1 MRGLENQVAVVTGG
15 GGGIGR
21 MICARLAEEGSRVAV
36 LDIDADTARETVD
49 AIGDPTRAR
58 AVSAD
63 ITDSQSVKQA
73 IAEVVRVYETVDI
86 LVNNAGWDRGAP
98 FLETDPELWAKIIA
112 INYQG
117 PLNMHREVLPLM
129 AAHGRGRII
138 NIASDAG
145 RVGSSGEAVYAGCKA
160 AVIAFGKSVARE
172 MARSGITINAVCP
185 GPTDTTFFR
194 DFAGEGEYG
203 EKLRAGLE
211 RAIPMR
217 RLGRPEDIPGIV
229 AFLASDDA
237 SFITGQVIS
246 VSGGLTMHG

>member
-1 MRGLENQVAVVTGG
+1 VAVVTGG

-21 MICARLAEEGSRVAV
+21 EICIRFAEEGARVAV
-36 LDIDADTARETVD
+36 LDIDAGTARQTAE
-49 AIGDPTRAR
+49 AIGDAAR
-58 AVSAD
+58 AFTVD
-63 ITDSQSVKQA
+63 ITDPHSVKQA
-73 IAEVVRVYETVDI
+73 IGAVVEAHGRIDT

-98 FLETDPELWAKIIA
+98 FLQTGPDLWAKIIA

-117 PLNMHREVLPLM
+117 VLNMHREVLPLLVKR
-129 AAHGRGRII
+129 GRGKII

-160 AVIAFGKSVARE
+160 AVIAFGKSIARE
-172 MARSGITINAVCP
+172 LAQNGITINAVSP
-185 GPTDTTFFR
+185 GPTDTAFFR

-203 EKLRAGLE
+203 EKLRAGLQ

-217 RLGRPEDIPGIV
+217 RLGKPEDIPGIV
-229 AFLASDDA
+229 VFLASDDA
-237 SFITGQVIS
+237 DFITGQVIS

>member
-21 MICARLAEEGSRVAV
+21 EICVRFAEEGARVAV
-36 LDIDADTARETVD
+36 LDIDAETARHTVEAIGDTAR
-49 AIGDPTRAR
+49 AF
-58 AVSAD
+58 AVD
-63 ITDSQSVKQA
+63 ITDPRSVKQA
-73 IAEVVRVYETVDI
+73 VADVVGALGTIDT

-98 FLETDPELWAKIIA
+98 FLETEPDLWAKIIA

-117 PLNMHREVLPLM
+117 PLNMHREVLPM
-129 AAHGRGRII
+129 MVERKRGKII
-138 NIASDAG
+138 NVASDAG

-160 AVIAFGKSVARE
+160 AVIAFGKSIARE
-172 MARSGITINAVCP
+172 MARSGICINTVCP
-185 GPTDTTFFR
+185 GPTDTAFFR

-203 EKLRAGLE
+203 EKLREGLK

-217 RLGRPEDIPGIV
+217 RLGQANDIPGIV
-229 AFLASDDA
+229 AFLSSDDA
-237 SFITGQVIS
+237 DFITGQVIS

>member
-21 MICARLAEEGSRVAV
+21 EICARFAVEGARVAV
-36 LDIDADTARETVD
+36 LDIDAETARHTVEAIGDTAR
-49 AIGDPTRAR
+49 AF
-58 AVSAD
+58 AVD
-63 ITDSQSVKQA
+63 ITDPRSVKQA
-73 IAEVVRVYETVDI
+73 VADVVGALGTIDT

-98 FLETDPELWAKIIA
+98 FLETEPDLWAKIIA

-117 PLNMHREVLPLM
+117 PLNMHREVLPM
-129 AAHGRGRII
+129 MVERKRGKII
-138 NIASDAG
+138 NVASDAG

-172 MARSGITINAVCP
+172 MARSGICINTVCP
-185 GPTDTTFFR
+185 GPTDTAFFR

-203 EKLRAGLE
+203 EKLREGLK

-217 RLGRPEDIPGIV
+217 RLGQANDIPGIV
-229 AFLASDDA
+229 AFLSSDDA
-237 SFITGQVIS
+237 DFITGQVIS

>member
-1 MRGLENQVAVVTGG
+1 MRGLDNQVAVVTGG

-21 MICARLAEEGSRVAV
+21 QICARFAEEGARVAV
-36 LDIDADTARETVD
+36 LDIDRET
-49 AIGDPTRAR
+49 ATRTAEEIGRDSRAF
-58 AVSAD
+58 AVD
-63 ITDSQSVKQA
+63 ITDPQSVRDA
-73 IAEVVRVYETVDI
+73 VAAVVDAYGTIDT
-86 LVNNAGWDRGAP
+86 LGNNAGWDRGSP

-129 AAHGRGRII
+129 VERGGGKII

-160 AVIAFGKSVARE
+160 AVIAFGKSIARE
-172 MARSGITINAVCP
+172 MARSGISINAVCP
-185 GPTDTTFFR
+185 GPTDTAFFR

-203 EKLRAGLE
+203 EKLRAGLK

-217 RLGRPEDIPGIV
+217 RLGQPQDIHGIV

-237 SFITGQVIS
+237 DFITGQVIS

>member
-21 MICARLAEEGSRVAV
+21 EICVRFAEEGARVAV
-36 LDIDADTARETVD
+36 LDIDAETARHTVEAIGDTAR
-49 AIGDPTRAR
+49 AF
-58 AVSAD
+58 AVD
-63 ITDSQSVKQA
+63 ITDPRSVKQA
-73 IAEVVRVYETVDI
+73 VADVVGTLGTVDT

-98 FLETDPELWAKIIA
+98 FLETEPELWAKIIA

-117 PLNMHREVLPLM
+117 PLNMHHEVLPLM
-129 AAHGRGRII
+129 LERKRGKIV
-138 NIASDAG
+138 NVASDAG

-172 MARSGITINAVCP
+172 MARSRICINTVCP
-185 GPTDTTFFR
+185 GPTDTAFFR

-203 EKLRAGLE
+203 EKLREGLK

-217 RLGRPEDIPGIV
+217 RLGQANDIPGIV
-229 AFLASDDA
+229 AFLSSDDA
-237 SFITGQVIS
+237 DFITGQVIS

>member
-1 MRGLENQVAVVTGG
+1 
-15 GGGIGR
+15 
-21 MICARLAEEGSRVAV
+21 
-36 LDIDADTARETVD
+36 IDT
-49 AIGDPTRAR
+49 
-58 AVSAD
+58 
-63 ITDSQSVKQA
+63 
-73 IAEVVRVYETVDI
+73 

-98 FLETDPELWAKIIA
+98 FLETEPELWAKIIA

-129 AAHGRGRII
+129 LDRKRGKVV
-138 NIASDAG
+138 NVASDAG

-172 MARSGITINAVCP
+172 MARSGICINSVCP
-185 GPTDTTFFR
+185 GPTDTAFFR

-203 EKLRAGLE
+203 EKLREGLR

-217 RLGRPEDIPGIV
+217 RLGQPDDIPGIV

-237 SFITGQVIS
+237 DFITGQVIS

>member
-21 MICARLAEEGSRVAV
+21 QICARFAEEGARVAV
-36 LDIDADTARETVD
+36 LDIDVETARRTVEESGT
-49 AIGDPTRAR
+49 AACAF
-58 AVSAD
+58 AVD
-63 ITDSQSVKQA
+63 ITDPQSVDHA
-73 IAEVVRVYETVDI
+73 VAEVVDALGTIDI

-98 FLETDPELWAKIIA
+98 FLETEPVLWAKIIA

-117 PLNMHREVLPLM
+117 PLNMHRAVLPLM
-129 AAHGRGRII
+129 ARRKRGKIV
-138 NIASDAG
+138 NVASDAG

-160 AVIAFGKSVARE
+160 AVIAFGKSIARE
-172 MARSGITINAVCP
+172 MARSGISINAVCP
-185 GPTDTTFFR
+185 GPTDTAFFR

-203 EKLRAGLE
+203 DKLREGLK

-217 RLGRPEDIPGIV
+217 RLGQPNDIPGIV
-229 AFLASDDA
+229 AFLSSDDA
-237 SFITGQVIS
+237 DFITGQVIS

>member
-1 MRGLENQVAVVTGG
+1 MRGLKNQVVVVTGG

-21 MICARLAEEGSRVAV
+21 QICVRFAEEGARVAV
-36 LDIDADTARETVD
+36 LDIDSDKANETAKAVGGADS
-49 AIGDPTRAR
+49 AR
-58 AVSAD
+58 AFTGD
-63 ITDSQSVKQA
+63 ITDPASVKRT
-73 IAEVVRVYETVDI
+73 IAAVIDSYGTIDT

-98 FLETDPELWAKIIA
+98 FLETEAVLWAQIIA

-117 PLNMHREVLPLM
+117 PLNMHRAVLPLM
-129 AAHGRGRII
+129 VERGRGKVV
-138 NIASDAG
+138 NVASDAG

-172 MARSGITINAVCP
+172 MARSGISINAVCP
-185 GPTDTTFFR
+185 GPTDTAFFR

-203 EKLRAGLE
+203 EKLRAGLK

-217 RLGRPEDIPGIV
+217 RLGQPEDIPGIV

-237 SFITGQVIS
+237 NFITGQVIS

>member
-1 MRGLENQVAVVTGG
+1 MRGLDNQVAVVTGG

-21 MICARLAEEGSRVAV
+21 NICVRLAEEGSRVAV
-36 LDIDADTARETVD
+36 LDIDGDTARET
-49 AIGDPTRAR
+49 AAEIGDPTRAR

-117 PLNMHREVLPLM
+117 ALNMHREVLPLM
-129 AAHGRGRII
+129 VERGRGRVV

-172 MARSGITINAVCP
+172 MARTGITINAVCP
-185 GPTDTTFFR
+185 GPTDTAFFR

-203 EKLRAGLE
+203 EKLRAGLA

>member
-1 MRGLENQVAVVTGG
+1 VAVVTGG

-21 MICARLAEEGSRVAV
+21 EICIRFAEEGARVAV
-36 LDIDADTARETVD
+36 LDIDADTAAQTVE
-49 AIGDPTRAR
+49 AIGDSDRAC
-58 AVSAD
+58 AFTVD
-63 ITDSQSVKQA
+63 ITDPHSVKQA
-73 IAEVVRVYETVDI
+73 IAAVVEVYGRIDT

-98 FLETDPELWAKIIA
+98 FLKTGPDLWAKIIA
-112 INYQG
+112 INYEG

-129 AAHGRGRII
+129 VERGRGKII

-160 AVIAFGKSVARE
+160 AMIAFGKSVARE
-172 MARSGITINAVCP
+172 LAPSGITINAVSP
-185 GPTDTTFFR
+185 GPTDTAFFR

-203 EKLRAGLE
+203 EKLRAGLQ

-217 RLGRPEDIPGIV
+217 RLGKPEDIPGIV
-229 AFLASDDA
+229 VFLASDDA
-237 SFITGQVIS
+237 DFITGQVIS